1 MTRGRWLALV
11 AVAGLGVF
19 ALSFIG
25 GWLVQAREL
34 TGEGYRTL
42 QILLSAWR
50 GHGMPW
56 LTAAALSALAVAAWA
71 LVLLAGLRR
80 PSWPLVVGSAAVLG
94 LVLAAAWPV
103 SQTGHASRVDLNP
116 GILLLPGAVL
126 ALAMLAGA
134 LAVVRPG
141 RAVAVVLAAGLLVL
155 AATGAGGR
163 WMLLQAAE
171 GSGRHWS
178 DGSYTR
184 PATGGEPTETLSIGE
199 GRFTIGD
206 RWSGTWEWSGWT
218 VVLDGDPAC
227 PDARGTYHA
236 HGVGESG
243 LRFVKVVDICL
254 DGERA
259 ADLETGTWARDP

>member
-11 AVAGLGVF
+11 AVAGLGIF

-42 QILLSAWR
+42 QIVLSAWR

-56 LTAAALSALAVAAWA
+56 LTVSAITALAVAGWA
-71 LVLLAGLRR
+71 LILLAGVRR
-80 PSWPLVVGSAAVLG
+80 PSWPLLVGSAAVLA
-94 LVLAAAWPV
+94 LMLAAAWPV
-103 SQTGHASRVDLNP
+103 SQAGHASRVDLNP
-116 GILLLPGAVL
+116 GILLLVGAVL
-126 ALAMLAGA
+126 AMAMLVGA
-134 LAVVRPG
+134 LALG
-141 RAVAVVLAAGLLVL
+141 RMGRVATVALVGAMLVIVAG
-155 AATGAGGR
+155 GAGGR
-163 WMLLQAAE
+163 WVLLQAAE

-184 PATGGEPTETLSIGE
+184 TATGGEPTETLTIAD
-199 GRFTIGD
+199 GRFTVGD

-218 VVLDGDPAC
+218 VVLDNDPAC

-236 HGVGESG
+236 HGVGESD

-259 ADLETGTWARDP
+259 ADLETGTWTRDP

>member
-42 QILLSAWR
+42 QIVLSGWR

-56 LTAAALSALAVAAWA
+56 LTAAALMALAVAAWA
-71 LVLLAGLRR
+71 VVLLAGVRR
-80 PSWPLVVGSAAVLG
+80 ASWPLLVGSAAVLG

-103 SQTGHASRVDLNP
+103 SQAGHASRVDLNP
-116 GILLLPGAVL
+116 GTLL
-126 ALAMLAGA
+126 LAGA
-134 LAVVRPG
+134 ALAIAMLVGASAVSRPG
-141 RAVAVVLAAGLLVL
+141 RAATVALIGAMMVIVAGGAAG
-155 AATGAGGR
+155 R
-163 WMLLQAAE
+163 WGLLQAAE

-184 PATGGEPTETLSIGE
+184 PATGGEPARTLTIRD

-218 VVLDGDPAC
+218 VVLDNDPAC

-236 HGVGESG
+236 HGVAESA

-254 DGERA
+254 DGARA
-259 ADLETGTWARDP
+259 TDLETGTWERDP